1 MNRVFCLGN
10 GESRKGVNLDL
21 LKPYGKIYGCNA
33 LYRDFTP
40 DVLVAVDQGITH
52 EIYQSGYAYTNE
64 CYFRNWYPQDEKN
77 YLLSVYGT
85 TEKKMIDFIDT
96 LNLKT
101 ETEKGN
107 SKKFVVGGPPLYNFA
122 KQVMKNKSK
131 LDEYRGNFT
140 TNVTW
145 VNKDKVK
152 SIKEVQGGSD
162 LGWAAGPSA
171 IWLAIKNEQPQQVYL
186 IGHDLNSDTNSINN
200 LYKGTPNYNPASHK
214 PTPSNNW
221 IIQLNALMN
230 ENPDI
235 AFYKVNRK
243 PLDNNSKVNRLHP
256 QFHGHKNLVYITY
269 DELQNSIDNKW

>member
-152 SIKEVQGGSD
+152 SIKEVDASD
-162 LGWAAGPSA
+162 LPTNSKPLSLLGNKGEEAMSTGFIGSIAGFNVYYSDQIDEDVSSGGDAAGFAMSA
-171 IWLAIKNEQPQQVYL
+171 GAVGLGIGPDGLFRIETERNASFRSTEYVGVGFWGETEIK
-186 IGHDLNSDTNSINN
+186 D
-200 LYKGTPNYNPASHK
+200 
-214 PTPSNNW
+214 
-221 IIQLNALMN
+221 
-230 ENPDI
+230 
-235 AFYKVNRK
+235 AF
-243 PLDNNSKVNRLHP
+243 
-256 QFHGHKNLVYITY
+256 GVYILS
-269 DELQNSIDNKW
+269 DVS